1 MSTDWGM
8 TKVTQAIKSKRD
20 SNQQVSQ
27 GQPSQQIKLCTPHF
41 CYSHCGCVYFLS
53 CTVYAR
59 CDMNQKPRHDPHSPQ
74 HNPKVQSSSPNTTK
88 ALWVQTKVP
97 PSPHNDILWPSQNH
111 QPQWKVFRS
120 SKIQY
125 SCQVLTSQPSKLVLV
140 CKWLWTKGWGIV
152 FCASLHHQQLV
163 G

>member
-20 SNQQVSQ
+20 SSQQVSQ

-59 CDMNQKPRHDPHSPQ
+59 CDKAWPTFPTTQSQVAKVLTQ
-74 HNPKVQSSSPNTTK
+74 HNKGTLGSNQS
-88 ALWVQTKVP
+88 P
-97 PSPHNDILWPSQNH
+97 PPTMTYYGHVKTISHNG
-111 QPQWKVFRS
+111 RS
-120 SKIQY
+120 FSTSKIQY